1 LTRPGIGLSYCF
13 FISSLNVKEKAVQ
26 GSSAKGA
33 FVFEAP
39 DVEPAGSVLYDEH
52 LKLTSKSRMSPFAG
66 YLMPLWYSS
75 IAEEHQAVRRQAGLF
90 DCTHMGVLEAR
101 GEGAMEFLNAATT
114 NDVSRLAIGRAQYSY
129 VIDAAGNVLDD
140 IIVYRRGDDNF
151 MVVVNASNEPKIKR
165 YLGELLA
172 GRIVIET
179 KPRKKMGLVPAKP
192 CVLRDMR
199 DTTSGSDC
207 RVDLALQGPASVA
220 VLAKLADD
228 KQLESRL
235 AELKGF
241 AFVESCL
248 GGVDCII
255 SKTGYTG
262 AKVGFELF
270 VHPNN
275 ASRLWNLILGVGLP
289 IGAIPCGLGAR
300 DSLRVEAGL
309 PLYGHELDGKF
320 NISPFEAGY
329 GWAVKLDKP
338 FFIGKTMMTK
348 IAETYEMQV
357 ARVELP
363 ATKGIRPVRGED
375 AILNAEGACIGW
387 VLSCA
392 KAEDQQYALVYADR
406 NSTAEGSQVGVYYLA
421 RSAGQVQEGR
431 KERVDKGQ
439 KATADLTGVVVSRFA
454 RF

>member
-1 LTRPGIGLSYCF
+1 M
-13 FISSLNVKEKAVQ
+13 Q
-26 GSSAKGA
+26 GGTSKGA
-33 FVFEAP
+33 FVFDAP
-39 DVEPAGSVLYDEH
+39 DIEPAGSVLYDEH
-52 LKLTSKSRMSPFAG
+52 LKLTSKSRLSPFAG

-75 IAEEHQAVRRQAGLF
+75 IAEEHKAVRTRAGLF
-90 DCTHMGVLEAR
+90 DCTHMGILEAR
-101 GEGAMEFLNAATT
+101 GPGALEFLNAATT
-114 NDVSRLAIGRAQYSY
+114 NDVSHLAIGRAQYSY

-151 MVVVNASNEPKIKR
+151 MVVVNAANEPKIKR
-165 YLGELLA
+165 YLGELLE
-172 GRIVIET
+172 GRITIET
-179 KPRKKMGLVPAKP
+179 KPRQKKGLKP
-192 CVLRDMR
+192 SQPCTLRDMR
-199 DTTSGSDC
+199 DTTTGADC
-207 RVDLALQGPASVA
+207 RVDLALQGPASSA
-220 VLAKLADD
+220 LLMKLADD
-228 KQLESRL
+228 PQFESHL
-235 AELKGF
+235 AELKSF

-262 AKVGFELF
+262 AKVSYELF
-270 VHPNN
+270 VHPDR
-275 ASRLWNLILGVGLP
+275 AARLWNLILGTGLP
-289 IGAIPCGLGAR
+289 MGVIPCGLGAR
-300 DSLRVEAGL
+300 DSLRIEAGL

-338 FFIGKTMMTK
+338 FFIGKAPLVK
-348 IAETYEMQV
+348 VAETYEMQV

-363 ATKGIRPVRGED
+363 ATRGIRPVRGD
-375 AILNAEGACIGW
+375 DPVLNEQGECIGW

-392 KAEDQQYALVYADR
+392 KVEEKQYALVYADR
-406 NSTAEGSQVGVYYLA
+406 AGSAEGARVGIYYLA

-439 KATADLTGVVVSRFA
+439 RVSVDLPGMVVSRFA

>member
-1 LTRPGIGLSYCF
+1 
-13 FISSLNVKEKAVQ
+13 VQ
-26 GSSAKGA
+26 GGTSKGA
-33 FVFEAP
+33 FVFDAP
-39 DVEPAGSVLYDEH
+39 DVEPTGSVLYEEH

-75 IAEEHQAVRRQAGLF
+75 IAEEHKAVRQHAGLF

-101 GEGAMEFLNAATT
+101 GEGALEFLNAATT

-129 VIDAAGNVLDD
+129 VVDAAGNVLDD
-140 IIVYRRGDDNF
+140 IIVYRRGDENF
-151 MVVVNASNEPKIKR
+151 MVVVNAANEPKIKR
-165 YLGELLA
+165 YLNELLA

-179 KPRKKMGLVPAKP
+179 KPRKKMGLTPAKP

-199 DTTSGSDC
+199 DTSTGSDC
-207 RVDLALQGPASVA
+207 RVDLALQGPASVG
-220 VLAKLADD
+220 VLAKLADE
-228 KQLESRL
+228 KGLENRL

-241 AFVESCL
+241 AFMESCL
-248 GGVDCII
+248 GGVDCIV

-275 ASRLWNLILGVGLP
+275 ASRLWNLILGTGRSMGV
-289 IGAIPCGLGAR
+289 IPCGLGAR

-338 FFIGKTMMTK
+338 SFIGQAVLAKV
-348 IAETYEMQV
+348 AATYDMQV
-357 ARVELP
+357 ARVELS
-363 ATKGIRPVRGED
+363 AAKGIRPVRGDD
-375 AILNAEGACIGW
+375 AVLDEQGECVGW

-392 KAEDQQYALVYADR
+392 KADEKQYALVYADR
-406 NSTAEGSQVGVYYLA
+406 NGTAEGSRAGVYYLA

-431 KERVDKGQ
+431 MERVDKGQ
-439 KATADLTGVVVSRFA
+439 KVNADLTGVVVSRFA

>member
-1 LTRPGIGLSYCF
+1 
-13 FISSLNVKEKAVQ
+13 
-26 GSSAKGA
+26 
-33 FVFEAP
+33 
-39 DVEPAGSVLYDEH
+39 
-52 LKLTSKSRMSPFAG
+52 
-66 YLMPLWYSS
+66 
-75 IAEEHQAVRRQAGLF
+75 
-90 DCTHMGVLEAR
+90 MGVLEAR

-114 NDVSRLAIGRAQYSY
+114 NDVSHLAVGRAQYSY
-129 VIDAAGNVLDD
+129 VVDAAGNVLDD

-165 YLGELLA
+165 YLSELLG
-172 GRIVIET
+172 GRIVIEA
-179 KPRKKMGLVPAKP
+179 KPRKKMGLAPSKP
-192 CVLRDMR
+192 CLLRDMR
-199 DTTSGSDC
+199 DTSSGSDC
-207 RVDLALQGPASVA
+207 RVDLALQGPVSAAIV
-220 VLAKLADD
+220 AKLADD
-228 KQLESRL
+228 PRLEKHL
-235 AELKGF
+235 AELKSF

-248 GGVDCII
+248 GGVDCLI

-275 ASRLWNLILGVGLP
+275 ASRLWNLILGTGRSMGV
-289 IGAIPCGLGAR
+289 IPCGLGAR
-300 DSLRVEAGL
+300 DSLRIEAGL

-338 FFIGKTMMTK
+338 FFIGKPPMAK
-348 IAETYEMQV
+348 IAETYDMQV

-363 ATKGIRPVRGED
+363 ATKGIRPVRGD
-375 AILNAEGACIGW
+375 DPVLDGQGACVGS

-392 KAEDQQYALVYADR
+392 KADEKQYALVYADR
-406 NSTAEGSQVGVYYLA
+406 ASAVEGSQVGVYYLA
-421 RSAGQVQEGR
+421 RSASQVQEGR

-439 KATADLTGVVVSRFA
+439 KVNADLMGTVVSRFA